1 LLPARRSNRHAD
13 LIERLFALETSGIK
27 LGLENISRLC
37 AALGHPERSFA
48 SLHVAGTN
56 GKGSVTA
63 MAHAAAIAAGLR
75 AARYTSPHL
84 SNITERFVVGERP
97 VELAALES
105 VADDVLRC
113 ADRLQA
119 AGQLG
124 SPTFFEATTAIAFEL
139 FRRSG
144 VELAVVEVGMGGR
157 FDATNVLRPVAA
169 AITTLALDHQ
179 EHLGHTLGAIA
190 FEKAGV
196 IKPGITVVS
205 GALPPEAAAV
215 VSRVAHER
223 GAPLIRVEQD
233 TRVESELHEGRAR
246 IRVETPEGV
255 YGPLRLA
262 LRGDHQIANALVTIR
277 LIEAARMGGIPITRA
292 AVEQGLART
301 EWPAR
306 LELLTFAS
314 GKRVLLDAA
323 HNGEGAHALA
333 NYLRRWHPERPA
345 LVVGVMQE
353 KDASDILAAL
363 LPTVSRVVATA
374 APSPRAM
381 RADELARRAT
391 LVASNRATPD
401 SAGMIVCSGSYEVIV
416 EPDPMRAV
424 ERALETAETVC
435 VAGSLFL
442 AGAVRDPLRLRAALR

>member
-1 LLPARRSNRHAD
+1 M
-13 LIERLFALETSGIK
+13 IERLFALENSGIK

-37 AALGHPERSFA
+37 ATLGHPERSFA

-63 MAHAAAIAAGLR
+63 MAHAAALAAGLR

-84 SNITERFVVGERP
+84 SDITERFVVGHDP
-97 VELAALES
+97 VDLATLEA

-119 AGQLG
+119 AGHLG
-124 SPTFFEATTAIAFEL
+124 SPTFFEVTTAVAFEL

-144 VELAVVEVGMGGR
+144 IELAVVEVGMGGR
-157 FDATNVLRPVAA
+157 FDATNVLTPVAA

-179 EHLGHTLGAIA
+179 QYLGHTLGAIA

-196 IKPGITVVS
+196 IKPGIPVVS
-205 GALPPEAAAV
+205 GTLPPEAVAV
-215 VSRVAHER
+215 VRRVAQER
-223 GAPLIRVEQD
+223 GARLIHAEQEA
-233 TRVESELHEGRAR
+233 RLESELHDGRAR
-246 IRVETPEGV
+246 IRVETPDGI
-255 YGPLRLA
+255 YGPLELA
-262 LRGDHQIANALVTIR
+262 LRGNHQIANALVTVR
-277 LIEAARMGGIPITRA
+277 LLEAARAGGVPISAA
-292 AVEQGLART
+292 AVEEGLART

-306 LELLTFAS
+306 LELLPCAS

-323 HNGEGAHALA
+323 HNAEGAHALA
-333 NYLRRWHPERPA
+333 AYLRQWHPERPA
-345 LVVGVMQE
+345 LVAGVMQD

-363 LPTVSRVVATA
+363 LPVVSRLVATA

-381 RADELARRAT
+381 RADELARRAV
-391 LVASNRATPD
+391 LVAAERAAPETERTP
-401 SAGMIVCSGSYEVIV
+401 ACFGSHQVLV
-416 EPDPMRAV
+416 EPDPIRAV

-442 AGAVRDPLRLRAALR
+442 AGAVRGHLRQRAILR